1 MNKNLYIIIGDNSV
15 LVDFYLKQII
25 NKIDYHEDNKIIY
38 DLSSNTL
45 SDIIDESSMM
55 SLFSQTKVIIGTNF
69 NLSNLKEQDTEYL
82 TKYLKNINPDAYI
95 ILTATKLDARTKTY
109 KIFKD
114 NFTIIDT
121 TKTNHQEDISNYV
134 TNYVKDNQYKMSSS
148 GIAYFISKVGNDLN
162 NINLELSKLFAYKN
176 HDKTITKEDIDKLV
190 IDNID
195 NIIYEFTNAVFEN
208 NYDKIIKMYND
219 FTKENIGFD
228 YLLTSLF
235 NSFHQALIIKL
246 LKNDNKSNYEIAT
259 YIGKKEFYVKKI
271 LERLY
276 IYTIKDIATYLDKL
290 STIDINFKSGKVTTD
305 MLKLFLLDKN

>member
-1 MNKNLYIIIGDNSV
+1 MNKNLYIIIGDNSN
-15 LVDFYLKQII
+15 LVDFYLNQITS
-25 NKIDYHEDNKIIY
+25 KIDYQEENKINF

-55 SLFSQTKVIIGTNF
+55 SLFSQTKVIIGINL
-69 NLSNLKEQDTEYL
+69 NLSNIKEHDLEYL
-82 TKYLKNINPDAYI
+82 NKYLKNINPDAYI
-95 ILTATKLDARTKTY
+95 ILIAPKLDARTKTY

-121 TKTNHQEDISNYV
+121 NKTNHQEDITNYI
-134 TNYVKDNQYKMSSS
+134 TNYVKDNQYKISPSD
-148 GIAYFISKVGNDLN
+148 ITYFLSKVGNDLN
-162 NINLELSKLFAYKN
+162 NINLELSKLFAYKTQ
-176 HDKTITKEDIDKLV
+176 DKTITKEDIDKLV

-195 NIIYEFTNAVFEN
+195 NIVYEFTNAVFEN
-208 NYDKIIKMYND
+208 DYDKIIKMYND
-219 FTKENIGFD
+219 FTKENLGFD
-228 YLLTSLF
+228 YLLTSLY

-259 YIGKKEFYVKKI
+259 YIGKKEFYVKKM

-276 IYTIKDIATYLDKL
+276 RYTIKDLSTYLDKL

-305 MLKLFLLDKN
+305 MLKLFLINKD